1 MPVRTGQADA
11 WPVVL
16 QMVGRMTLLGQA
28 GSATPTIDWAWIGR
42 HTDDMVTR
50 IVKHL
55 IFTGIAVSIGFV
67 ISMALSLVIV
77 RYRWTYGP
85 ITGVAGLLY
94 TIPSLA
100 LFGLLIPITGLTVT
114 TAEIALV
121 SYTLLILIR
130 NTVAGLDAVPREV
143 RDAALGMGFSPVQLL
158 LKVDLPLA
166 LPVIVAGLRVATVTT
181 VGLVTVTA
189 LIGMDN
195 LGSFITDGLQRLFI
209 TPVLVGAA
217 LSIALAVAAD
227 LTLLGVERLIA
238 PWTRV
243 AREAR

>member
-1 MPVRTGQADA
+1 
-11 WPVVL
+11 
-16 QMVGRMTLLGQA
+16 MTLLRQAA
-28 GSATPTIDWAWIGR
+28 GSVAPSIDWAWIGR
-42 HTDDMVTR
+42 HTDDMVART
-50 IVKHL
+50 IKHVV
-55 IFTGIAVSIGFV
+55 FTGIAVGIGFA
-67 ISMALSLVIV
+67 ISLVLSLLIV

-130 NTVAGLDAVPREV
+130 NTVAGLDGVPAEV
-143 RDAALGMGFSPVQLL
+143 RDAALGMGFSPIQLL

-181 VGLVTVTA
+181 IGLVTVTA

-195 LGSFITDGLQRLFI
+195 LGSFITDGLQRLFV
-209 TPVLVGAA
+209 TPLLVGAV

-238 PWTRV
+238 PWTR
-243 AREAR
+243 APREAR

>member
-1 MPVRTGQADA
+1 
-11 WPVVL
+11 
-16 QMVGRMTLLGQA
+16 MTLLLQSA
-28 GSATPTIDWAWIGR
+28 GGGAPRVDWAWIGR
-42 HTDDMVTR
+42 HTDDMVAR
-50 IVKHL
+50 VVKHL
-55 IFTGIAVSIGFV
+55 IFTGIAVGIGFA
-67 ISMALSLVIV
+67 ISMALSLLIV

-85 ITGVAGLLY
+85 ITGIAGLLY

-130 NTVAGLDAVPREV
+130 NTVAGLDGVPREV
-143 RDAALGMGFSPVQLL
+143 RDAAVGMGFSPVQLL

-195 LGSFITDGLQRLFI
+195 LGSFITDGLQRLFV
-209 TPVLVGAA
+209 TPVLVGAV
-217 LSIALAVAAD
+217 LSIALAVVAD
-227 LTLLGVERLIA
+227 LALLGAERLIA

-243 AREAR
+243 RVEAR